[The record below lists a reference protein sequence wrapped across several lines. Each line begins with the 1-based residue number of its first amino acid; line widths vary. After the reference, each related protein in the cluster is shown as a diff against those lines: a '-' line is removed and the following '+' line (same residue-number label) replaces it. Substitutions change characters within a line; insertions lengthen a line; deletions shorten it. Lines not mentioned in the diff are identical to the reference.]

1 MQISFLF
8 ACMLNGTTGKF
19 PLDLKK
25 VWIPVLL
32 SIGVS
37 VYLIIGSL
45 NLQKLDGIKFSQQ
58 LLVGL
63 LLSILTVSLRDLAYM
78 YRIKTI
84 TGNSMNWWVSLQ
96 VILLW
101 EFGSAVT
108 PGAVGG
114 IALALF
120 ILRKEG
126 ISYGQTIATIMLTTI
141 LDNIAFVMVFSV
153 LFVINGTA
161 MFNVSAACADL
172 QGHPILQGL
181 RSLSK
186 GAWIVYV
193 VQILITTFLIFGLL
207 VSPKI
212 AQKLFYRIGRF
223 RLLQRFKSS
232 LQTLGDDLIIT
243 AQVFKKASLSFWI
256 KISFATLITWV
267 SRYALA
273 NALFFA
279 FQQADLNHI
288 EIFSRQYVL
297 WTFLMVPSTP
307 GASGLAELSFIAL
320 NCEFIPGGL
329 SAAVA
334 TLWRLFSYYNYI
346 LAGILVLPK
355 WLKRVNQ

>member
-1 MQISFLF
+1 MANGNKSERLP
-8 ACMLNGTTGKF
+8 LNIQNI
-19 PLDLKK
+19 
-25 VWIPVLL
+25 WIPVLL
-32 SIGVS
+32 SLGVS
-37 VYLIIGSL
+37 IYLIAENLDVKTLASIQLSRKILIGML
-45 NLQKLDGIKFSQQ
+45 AAVF
-58 LLVGL
+58 
-63 LLSILTVSLRDLAYM
+63 TVSLRDLAYM

-84 TGNSMNWWVSLQ
+84 TGNTMSWWVSLQ

-141 LDNIAFVMVFSV
+141 LDNLAFVIVFSV
-153 LFVINGTA
+153 LFIINGTA
-161 MFNVSAACADL
+161 MFNVSATCADL

-186 GAWIVYV
+186 GAWIVYI
-193 VQILITTFLIFGLL
+193 VQIFITSFLIFGLL
-207 VSPKI
+207 ISPKT
-212 AQKLFYRIGRF
+212 AQKLFYRIAGF

-243 AQVFKKASLSFWI
+243 AQVFKKASLFFWI
-256 KISFATLITWV
+256 KISFATLITWI

-279 FQQADLNHI
+279 FQESDLNHF

-346 LAGILVLPK
+346 LAGMLVLPK
-355 WLKRVNQ
+355 WLKRVNK